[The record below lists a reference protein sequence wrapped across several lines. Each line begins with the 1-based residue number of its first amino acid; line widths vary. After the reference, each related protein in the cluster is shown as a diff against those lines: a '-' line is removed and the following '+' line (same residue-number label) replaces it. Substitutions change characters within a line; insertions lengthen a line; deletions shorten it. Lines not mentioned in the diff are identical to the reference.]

1 MAAMKTSMDNVVS
14 FGEGNRPLVIIPGLS
29 VRNVTDSAA
38 TLPGIFKRFTSDWK
52 VHVIDRP
59 AEIAEG
65 TTNADLAEAYFEIM
79 NGLGISGADVIGIS
93 QGGMI
98 AQHLA
103 VRHPSMVSRLV
114 LGATLARGN
123 ATSDERLD
131 LWQELAEK
139 GDWEALNRDTYGHL
153 FTDAYLERYHA
164 AFERLICSVK
174 PESQKRFIRLV
185 KACKTGGPYNE
196 LGRIS
201 CPTLVIGAGQDKVV
215 GPEASR
221 ELARILGCELY
232 IFEDYGHGVYDECP
246 EFYAKACEFLSRD
259 I

>member
-1 MAAMKTSMDNVVS
+1 MIMENVVT
-14 FGEGNRPLVIIPGLS
+14 FGEGSKALVIIPGLA
-29 VRNVTDSAA
+29 VRSITDSAA
-38 TLPGIFKRFTSDWK
+38 MLPGIFKKFTSGWT

-59 AEIAEG
+59 SEIAEG
-65 TTNADLAEAYFEIM
+65 TTNADLAEAYYETM
-79 NGLGISGADVIGIS
+79 TALGIAEADVIGIS

-103 VRHPSMVSRLV
+103 VRHPSAVSRLV

-131 LWQELAEK
+131 RWLELAEK
-139 GDWEALNRDTYGHL
+139 GEWEELNRDTYGHL
-153 FTDAYLERYHA
+153 FTPTYLERYRN
-164 AFERLICSVK
+164 AFERLITSVR
-174 PESQKRFIRLV
+174 PESGERFVRLV

-196 LGRIS
+196 LDMIK
-201 CPTLVIGAGQDKVV
+201 CPTLVLGAGLDAVV

-246 EFYAKACEFLSRD
+246 EFYAKAYDFLSR
-259 I
+259 